1 MEEKTKSGTWTQVK
15 LRWVFKLYIFIRAL
29 TLAQSRSLLEK
40 GLFEAARRCLG
51 ECGSYHF
58 KTAIKQSTKGGISKI
73 DYDALVNDESVMKK
87 AGELLPPRCIDLI
100 KWVVYTVNLWYRKS
114 FQRWVALFHVPF
126 TNICFYRDMCATIPF
141 VSSPGMRQMG
151 WLFLSCHNCWI
162 VCRFVRDDD
171 HPYLAYS
178 SEISH
183 RSLFELSSV
192 LFYLLSRMSL
202 SSVACTVQIWNLI
215 SSRTT
220 IPYYERMRIASLI

>member
-1 MEEKTKSGTWTQVK
+1 MWFLSLQNCYKTVDQRRHFQDWLRCPSERWIGHEESWWIAPTAMYRLNKMGG
-15 LRWVFKLYIFIRAL
+15 LHG
-29 TLAQSRSLLEK
+29 QS
-40 GLFEAARRCLG
+40 
-51 ECGSYHF
+51 
-58 KTAIKQSTKGGISKI
+58 
-73 DYDALVNDESVMKK
+73 LV
-87 AGELLPPRCIDLI
+87 P
-100 KWVVYTVNLWYRKS
+100 KS

-141 VSSPGMRQMG
+141 VSSPGMRQME
-151 WLFLSCHNCWI
+151 WSFLSCHNYWI

-171 HPYLAYS
+171 HPYDLAYS
-178 SEISH
+178 SEITH

-220 IPYYERMRIASLI
+220 IPYYERMRIANLI